1 MLKTVVNFRWDEG
14 KLSID
19 SHLCKEWDSLLVSAA
34 GAMYHINHEA
44 VQPLYEASP
53 LFAGMEELCRAQRG
67 MVTRSVM
74 DSAIKGPFIIDHEA
88 PLTDKELIA
97 WYRANKR
104 KGRK

>member
-1 MLKTVVNFRWDEG
+1 MLKTVVNFRHDEG
-14 KLSID
+14 KLGID
-19 SHLCKEWDSLLVSAA
+19 ACLTREWDPLLVSAA

-44 VQPLYEASP
+44 VQPLYDASP

-74 DSAIKGPFIIDHEA
+74 DSAIKGPFVIDHEV
-88 PLTDKELIA
+88 PLSDKELIT